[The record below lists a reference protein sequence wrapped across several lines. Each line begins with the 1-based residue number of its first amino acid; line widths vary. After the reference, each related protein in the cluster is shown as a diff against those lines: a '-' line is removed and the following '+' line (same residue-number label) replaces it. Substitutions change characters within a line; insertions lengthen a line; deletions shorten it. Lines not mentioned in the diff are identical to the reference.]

1 MTEKEA
7 ISKIKAILE
16 EATETE
22 DAVSY
27 VTSVDAESLNLAI
40 EALEKQMPKKPAE
53 RRDKYAGNDVMSCP
67 NCGAYIGYRDGRT
80 HIVSMYVASSR
91 CPGCGQTIDWE

>member
-1 MTEKEA
+1 MKPEEA
-7 ISKIKAILE
+7 IDYLQDPIGKREKHDEAIQM
-16 EATETE
+16 
-22 DAVSY
+22 
-27 VTSVDAESLNLAI
+27 AI
-40 EALEKQMPKKPAE
+40 EALEKQIPKKPAE
-53 RRDKYAGNDVMSCP
+53 RRDKYTGNDVMSCP